1 MKHFRNCNLC
11 EAICGIEI
19 EHEDGRILSITGDKL
34 DPFSRGHICPKAVA
48 LKDIYEDK
56 DRLRRPVRK
65 VDGKWQEIVWDEAF
79 DEVAARLSEIQGR
92 YGRDAVAV
100 YQGNPSVHNLGTMLN
115 SRELLKVLKTRNNFS
130 ATSVDQLPHH
140 FASWA
145 MFGHPFLIPVPD
157 VDRTNYFLILG
168 ANPLASNGS
177 LMTSPDI
184 INRLN
189 AIKSRGGKIVLIDPR
204 RTETARVAD
213 EHHFIRPGSDA
224 FLLLA
229 FVNVLFDE
237 GLVDPCRLADLT
249 DGFDAM
255 QEIALR
261 CSPEYAEKRTGI
273 PADEIKRL
281 AREFAASGAAVCY
294 GRVGLSTQRF
304 GGLCQWL
311 INAINIL
318 TGNFDRR
325 GGAMFTTPAF
335 DLLLAAKGYE
345 KHGRWKSRVRGL
357 QEFLGELPV
366 AAMAEEM
373 MTEGEGQIKAL
384 VTSCGNPVLSTPNGN
399 QLDGALEKLEFMVS
413 IDFYVNETT
422 RHADIILP
430 PVTNLESSHYD
441 IVFNTFAVRN
451 TAKYSPPLFEKDVD
465 AKHDWEI
472 FQELVRRLSGID
484 GEFKPQPPEVKLGM
498 GLMFGKHR
506 LSLDKLNEHPHGI
519 DFGGLQPSL
528 PGRLQTANK
537 RISLAPEVLVTD
549 VDRLM
554 NSNGENN
561 AEYPFSLIGR
571 RHLRDC
577 NSWMHNYEVLV
588 KGKNRCTVMINETDA
603 ADLGLSTGQ
612 PVKVSSRAGT
622 VELPCEIT
630 ANIARGVVSIPH
642 GYGHDRSDTNVSI
655 ATDHAGASINDL
667 TDDLELDELTGNAAF
682 SDVRVKITA
691 ASGS

>member
-1 MKHFRNCNLC
+1 MSSTHYRNCNLC

-19 EHEDGRILSITGDKL
+19 EHEDRKILSIVGDKL
-34 DPFSRGHICPKAVA
+34 DPFSRGHICPKALA
-48 LKDIYEDK
+48 LKDIYEDR

-65 VDGKWQEIVWDEAF
+65 VNGEWREIGWDEAF
-79 DEVAARLSEIQGR
+79 DEVAARLRELQER
-92 YGRDAVAV
+92 YGRDSVGV

-115 SRELLKVLKTRNNFS
+115 SRDLLKALKTKNNFS

-145 MFGHPFLIPVPD
+145 MLGHPFLIPVPD
-157 VDRTNYFLILG
+157 IDRTKFFLIMG

-189 AIKSRGGKIVLIDPR
+189 AIKDRGGKIVLIDPR

-213 EHHFIRPGSDA
+213 EHFFIRPNSDA

-229 FVNVLFDE
+229 IINVLFVE
-237 GLVDPCRLADLT
+237 GLVDPCRLADFT
-249 DGFDAM
+249 EGFDAI
-255 QEIALR
+255 QNVALR
-261 CSPEYAEKRTGI
+261 CTPEDAEKRTGI
-273 PADEIKRL
+273 AAGEIRRL
-281 AREFAASGAAVCY
+281 AREFAASGASVCY
-294 GRVGLSTQRF
+294 GRIGLSTQRF

-318 TGNFDRR
+318 TGNFDRA

-335 DLLLAAKGYE
+335 DLLMAAKGGE
-345 KHGRWKSRVRGL
+345 IHDRWQSRVRGL
-357 QEFLGELPV
+357 PEFMGELPV

-373 MTEGEGQIKAL
+373 LTEGEGQTKAL
-384 VTSCGNPVLSTPNGN
+384 VTSCGNPVLSTPNGS
-399 QLDGALEKLEFMVS
+399 QLDAALEKLEFMVS
-413 IDFYVNETT
+413 IDFYINETT

-451 TAKYSPPLFEKDVD
+451 TAKYSPPLFVKDAD
-465 AKHDWEI
+465 TKHDWEI

-484 GEFKPQPPEVKLGM
+484 GEFKAQPPEVKLGM
-498 GLMFGKHR
+498 GLMFGKYG
-506 LSLDKLNEHPHGI
+506 LSIEKLMESPHGI
-519 DFGGLQPSL
+519 DLGGLQPSL

-537 RISLAPEVLVTD
+537 RINLAPAILVAD

-554 NSNGENN
+554 ASGEQHG
-561 AEYPFSLIGR
+561 EYPFSLIGR

-588 KGKNRCTVMINETDA
+588 KGKNRCTVMVNDEDA
-603 ADLGLSTGQ
+603 AAIGISTGQ
-612 PVKVSSRAGT
+612 PVKVSSRAGS
-622 VELPCEIT
+622 VELPCEVT
-630 ANIARGVVSIPH
+630 PNIGRGVVSIPH
-642 GYGHDRSDTNVSI
+642 GYGHDRTGTTAEI
-655 ATDHAGASINDL
+655 ASRHAGASINDL
-667 TDDLELDELTGNAAF
+667 TDELVIDELTGNAAF
-682 SDVRVKITA
+682 SDVRVRIA
-691 ASGS
+691 A

>member
-1 MKHFRNCNLC
+1 MSKKHYRNCNLC

-56 DRLRRPVRK
+56 DRLQRPVRK
-65 VDGKWQEIVWDEAF
+65 VDGEWQEIGWDEAF
-79 DEVAARLSEIQGR
+79 DEVAARLSEVQER

-157 VDRTNYFLILG
+157 VDRTNFFLILG

-237 GLVDPCRLADLT
+237 GLVDPCRLADFT
-249 DGFDAM
+249 DGFDVIN
-255 QEIALR
+255 EIALR
-261 CSPEYAEKRTGI
+261 SSPEDAEKRTGV

-281 AREFAASGAAVCY
+281 AREFAASGSAVCY

-335 DLLLAAKGYE
+335 DLLMAAKGYE

-384 VTSCGNPVLSTPNGN
+384 VTSCGNPVLSTPNGS

-413 IDFYVNETT
+413 VDFYVNETT

-451 TAKYSPPLFEKDVD
+451 TAKYSPPLFAKDAD
-465 AKHDWEI
+465 AKYDWEI

-519 DFGGLQPSL
+519 DLGGLQPSL

-537 RISLAPEVLVTD
+537 RISLAPEVLVAD

-588 KGKNRCTVMINETDA
+588 KGKNRCTVMVNDA
-603 ADLGLSTGQ
+603 DAESLNLSDGQ
-612 PVKVSSRAGT
+612 RVKVSSRAGC

-630 ANIARGVVSIPH
+630 TNIARGAVSIPH
-642 GYGHDRSDTNVSI
+642 GYGHDRAGTNVST
-655 ATDHAGASINDL
+655 AEDHAGVSINDL
-667 TDDLELDELTGNAAF
+667 TDELLLDELTGNAAF
-682 SDVRVKITA
+682 SGVRVKIQP
-691 ASGS
+691 S